1 MALWRHKGAPGVLAV
16 AFLVGCSATG
26 PGTRACTELGS
37 PAGVTVTVTRDVAV
51 TGPQLTLRICQDTC
65 VQQRVDLQPGSVT
78 VGATC
83 SSENPDGSCSASS
96 SPDGTLVGFVDLP
109 QLSAGPVRISGD
121 RVGSPGRTR
130 LAEITVTA
138 VATYPNGAS
147 CPAGGPQAAVRVTAD
162 GLR

>member
-1 MALWRHKGAPGVLAV
+1 MARWRQTGALSVLAV

-26 PGTRACTELGS
+26 AGTRACTELGS

-51 TGPQLTLRICQDTC
+51 TGPRLTLRVCQDTC
-65 VQQRVDLQPGSVT
+65 VQQRVDLRPGSVT

-83 SSENPDGSCSASS
+83 SSEDPDGSCSASA

-121 RVGSPGRTR
+121 LVGSRGRTR

-138 VATYPNGAS
+138 AATHPNGAS
-147 CPAGGPQAAVRVTAD
+147 CPAGGPQATVRATAD